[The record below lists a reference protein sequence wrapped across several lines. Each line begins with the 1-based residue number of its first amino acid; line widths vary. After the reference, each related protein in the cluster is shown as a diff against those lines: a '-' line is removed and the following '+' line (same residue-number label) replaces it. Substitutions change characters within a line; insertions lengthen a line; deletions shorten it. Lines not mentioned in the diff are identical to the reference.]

1 LYETNFYKFHADATG
16 LCGLLDLIGVGE
28 TIAIMEPTGI
38 NYQRLWRTQLAKGGV
53 EVRLVGHAQL
63 RYFRK
68 HHLSLPDKDDD
79 ADALALAL
87 YAWDYLHLP
96 RRFLQIR
103 EGEIIK
109 IRELVLR
116 LNTSTACSRKS
127 STALGKI

>member
-1 LYETNFYKFHADATG
+1 MYETNFYKFHAGATG

-28 TIAIMEPTGI
+28 IFAIMEPTGI
-38 NYQRLWRTQLAKGGV
+38 NYQRLWGTQLARAGV

-63 RYFRK
+63 RSFGK

-87 YAWDYLHLP
+87 YGWDYLHLP
-96 RRFLQIR
+96 RRFLPIR
-103 EGEIIK
+103 EGEIFK

-116 LNTSTACSRKS
+116 LNTSTVCSRQP
-127 STALGKI
+127 STVLGKI